1 MSAKIS
7 LILVTAMP
15 ISHNHYRQA
24 SQFGKEMAL
33 VGLFSEYCTRY
44 SQPSLAWLLLS
55 ILFNVPWLAI
65 TGLIMVY
72 IQMVMVIKTPYHCE
86 AEHCYYRIWADGP
99 MATGSAHFVV
109 VCPEIT
115 RSRSQPRPVPSV
127 FSGVCLTA
135 HVTSHL

>member
-1 MSAKIS
+1 MQTSI
-7 LILVTAMP
+7 
-15 ISHNHYRQA
+15 
-24 SQFGKEMAL
+24 
-33 VGLFSEYCTRY
+33 CTTY
-44 SQPSLAWLLLS
+44 SQASLAWLLLS

-86 AEHCYYRIWADGP
+86 AEHCYYRIWADDGLI
-99 MATGSAHFVV
+99 AAGSGHFVV

-115 RSRSQPRPVPSV
+115 GSPSHPRPSV

-135 HVTSHL
+135 LVTSHL